1 MSIGKWTPLATL
13 DIPTNKATIEN
24 RQPILLSTK
33 NIEVAKDAKK
43 IEWPEGKE
51 SSPPWIKRGSME
63 SNKTNGLGD
72 VIIPLKMVAKN
83 QEKVA
88 GKKMINNSLNL
99 DLKYLKG
106 VFMLKVPS
114 LYKASKIKAKNK
126 KMRPKISDKKI
137 SNQSPASDLWA
148 KL

>member
-1 MSIGKWTPLATL
+1 
-13 DIPTNKATIEN
+13 
-24 RQPILLSTK
+24 
-33 NIEVAKDAKK
+33 
-43 IEWPEGKE
+43 
-51 SSPPWIKRGSME
+51 ME

-88 GKKMINNSLNL
+88 GKKIINNSLNL
-99 DLKYLKG
+99 NLKYLKG
-106 VFMLKVPS
+106 IFMLKVPS